1 MIIVSSRAINKSVCA
16 SGARSK
22 LLNCAPLPPP
32 SRIIHRIYI
41 LFFNSLLFNFVH
53 LNVLRPGLVPTCP
66 TTSEALTAVLVNV
79 KIF

>member
-1 MIIVSSRAINKSVCA
+1 MIIVSSRAIDKSVCA

-22 LLNCAPLPPP
+22 LLKCAPHLRL

-41 LFFNSLLFNFVH
+41 LFFNFLLFNFVH
-53 LNVLRPGLVPTCP
+53 LNVLRRELVPTCP
-66 TTSEALTAVLVNV
+66 TTSEALTVVLVNV